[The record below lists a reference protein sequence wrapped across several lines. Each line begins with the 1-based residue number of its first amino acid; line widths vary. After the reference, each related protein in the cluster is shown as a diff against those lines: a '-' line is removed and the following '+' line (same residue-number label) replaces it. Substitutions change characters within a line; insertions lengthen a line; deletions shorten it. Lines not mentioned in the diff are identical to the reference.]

1 MNVTVKLPDALYT
14 EARHRAVDE
23 GLSLSAWLA
32 RLIEREAG
40 LPVLPASD
48 NILDWIGDERLAD
61 GELDITV
68 SRDVPGEISW

>member
-1 MNVTVKLPDALYT
+1 MNVTVKLPDALYI

-40 LPVLPASD
+40 VPVLPASD

-68 SRDVPGEISW
+68 SRDVPEEISW